1 MEVKVHHSLQSI
13 RNELQLIQRS
23 VTLPSSFSRCSVVIE
38 ATQQKLKLGD
48 SFEINLNN
56 ILKNIKNSDGQ
67 SVCYLPDSFKKEK
80 EKKKKGGEFLGRNLN
95 KKKKKK
101 KKDPQKMMM
110 VSQCVI

>member
-1 MEVKVHHSLQSI
+1 MKVHHSLQSI

-48 SFEINLNN
+48 SFKISLNSN

-67 SVCYLPDSFKKEK
+67 SVCNLPASFKKEK

-95 KKKKKK
+95 KK
-101 KKDPQKMMM
+101 
-110 VSQCVI
+110 